1 METMEIEGQV
11 IQDDQMSNC
20 RSFGSNYH
28 PSSQSRK
35 ISIGVMID
43 SLAKI
48 GSEGMKD
55 DEVAVLNAEKAT
67 SNRGRKNKEQGLA
80 AAIISKQNEAPVQES
95 SPWINTK
102 SFYKKRPII
111 ETVYTKQTSS
121 LNIARGRE
129 NKVNGAKETLTTS
142 SIQFFA
148 NQNSM
153 LQSGN
158 GNQKKFNRV
167 TDKSSGG
174 KDGTTEM
181 EEFRSSDG
189 QGVGVS
195 DKVGTVVKINK
206 TEKRTSEA
214 LKMKLWEV
222 LGNAS
227 SPNKQFFSGSK
238 TLEMDANSP
247 MVEPNFD
254 QKGNTI
260 VKPRQNSDSI
270 EPDSESPD
278 ATTRRP
284 VTRSLTRKRAPTK
297 VQAKKVKSGPSSSCK
312 QKLKE
317 RSIFSFKVGLSGE
330 LHDAVNGVLQKS
342 IKKGE
347 RKSCRI
353 EPRKIWFPEK
363 DNADRIKPAN
373 DGSKALPPSEK
384 ASLLGNR
391 MENFQGCPLNNGD
404 GDHVEPKKG
413 DQEKD
418 FHGSPVTKKADKVG
432 DVDSPALTKSADGQE
447 DLSNPSLNI
456 LEDPQDFHSLT
467 FRMRTPMRNSSP
479 YSPPRTDGMEQDVCS
494 PAVAEKIFTFGAIH
508 CFRTLPT
515 PKRDCYGSKMQSES
529 DDAEELRVSPTKKSV
544 PIVKEKDE
552 GNESSKSSSE
562 ERDSDCFKEI
572 SPIDQGYHSSQET
585 DIFSPEIVPADTPKF
600 TLRPAKRLRSHGGIK
615 FNEFSPDPLFP
626 KGTEGSTEFQCFS
639 EQNQEDGL
647 SRAISLFSLALERMK
662 SKMETETSKRSSEIV
677 MSVAEGIHLQLQNVQ
692 SQMQKD
698 VGKLTSLSK
707 LKRKRLE
714 TRFQEQ
720 QEQLKLIHEKFKDEI
735 NQHIQDCRSSIE
747 GLEVHQIELKRNV
760 ERQKASHQKLL
771 LQVEEAIEIQL
782 NDAQQR
788 ITAIHKMAR
797 QKMLQ
802 LKLVLGECLKDGILS

>member
-1 METMEIEGQV
+1 
-11 IQDDQMSNC
+11 
-20 RSFGSNYH
+20 
-28 PSSQSRK
+28 
-35 ISIGVMID
+35 
-43 SLAKI
+43 
-48 GSEGMKD
+48 
-55 DEVAVLNAEKAT
+55 
-67 SNRGRKNKEQGLA
+67 
-80 AAIISKQNEAPVQES
+80 
-95 SPWINTK
+95 
-102 SFYKKRPII
+102 
-111 ETVYTKQTSS
+111 
-121 LNIARGRE
+121 
-129 NKVNGAKETLTTS
+129 
-142 SIQFFA
+142 
-148 NQNSM
+148 
-153 LQSGN
+153 
-158 GNQKKFNRV
+158 
-167 TDKSSGG
+167 
-174 KDGTTEM
+174 
-181 EEFRSSDG
+181 
-189 QGVGVS
+189 
-195 DKVGTVVKINK
+195 
-206 TEKRTSEA
+206 
-214 LKMKLWEV
+214 
-222 LGNAS
+222 
-227 SPNKQFFSGSK
+227 
-238 TLEMDANSP
+238 MDANSP

-342 IKKGE
+342 IKK
-347 RKSCRI
+347 
-353 EPRKIWFPEK
+353 
-363 DNADRIKPAN
+363 DRIKPAN

-418 FHGSPVTKKADKVG
+418 FHGSPVTKKADKP
-432 DVDSPALTKSADGQE
+432 DISNENTHEKLFPLLT
-447 DLSNPSLNI
+447 
-456 LEDPQDFHSLT
+456 
-467 FRMRTPMRNSSP
+467 
-479 YSPPRTDGMEQDVCS
+479 PRTDGMEQDVCS

-626 KGTEGSTEFQCFS
+626 KGRYSLKYHCLLELKEVRSSSVFQ
-639 EQNQEDGL
+639 
-647 SRAISLFSLALERMK
+647 SRTKRMGCQGFPNLINEATLGGAISLFSLALERMK

-714 TRFQEQ
+714 TRFQVLEMNLLVVMISSMNSSKSGLIQWWVLTTWFFLKFQGVINSYVDHHPSRRKEQ

-760 ERQKASHQKLL
+760 ERQTLERDISPA
-771 LQVEEAIEIQL
+771 
-782 NDAQQR
+782 
-788 ITAIHKMAR
+788 
-797 QKMLQ
+797 
-802 LKLVLGECLKDGILS
+802 

>member
-1 METMEIEGQV
+1 
-11 IQDDQMSNC
+11 MSNC

-35 ISIGVMID
+35 ISIGIMID
-43 SLAKI
+43 SLTKI

-129 NKVNGAKETLTTS
+129 NKVNGAKETPTTS

-181 EEFRSSDG
+181 EEFRSSAG

-227 SPNKQFFSGSK
+227 SPNKQFFSVSK

-284 VTRSLTRKRAPTK
+284 VTRSLTRKRAPNK

-391 MENFQGCPLNNGD
+391 MESFQGCPQNNGD

-447 DLSNPSLNI
+447 DLTNPSLNI

-479 YSPPRTDGMEQDVCS
+479 CSPPRTDGMEQGVCS

-529 DDAEELRVSPTKKSV
+529 VSL
-544 PIVKEKDE
+544 
-552 GNESSKSSSE
+552 
-562 ERDSDCFKEI
+562 
-572 SPIDQGYHSSQET
+572 
-585 DIFSPEIVPADTPKF
+585 F
-600 TLRPAKRLRSHGGIK
+600 TLM
-615 FNEFSPDPLFP
+615 
-626 KGTEGSTEFQCFS
+626 FQY
-639 EQNQEDGL
+639 
-647 SRAISLFSLALERMK
+647 
-662 SKMETETSKRSSEIV
+662 
-677 MSVAEGIHLQLQNVQ
+677 
-692 SQMQKD
+692 
-698 VGKLTSLSK
+698 
-707 LKRKRLE
+707 
-714 TRFQEQ
+714 
-720 QEQLKLIHEKFKDEI
+720 
-735 NQHIQDCRSSIE
+735 
-747 GLEVHQIELKRNV
+747 
-760 ERQKASHQKLL
+760 
-771 LQVEEAIEIQL
+771 
-782 NDAQQR
+782 
-788 ITAIHKMAR
+788 
-797 QKMLQ
+797 
-802 LKLVLGECLKDGILS
+802 